1 MKVWGLKET
10 CGVNIQRFICS
21 PVHATGLSDY
31 RRYPN
36 QQANECDYQHD
47 EGNSF
52 GDLSE
57 ARYTGRE
64 IGHLGPCQFVIFIHG
79 FVISLWLDL
88 TTSL

>member
-1 MKVWGLKET
+1 MFRFTFDKAGE
-10 CGVNIQRFICS
+10 VNRCRLPLPRFAS
-21 PVHATGLSDY
+21 VLSDY

-47 EGNSF
+47 EGDSF

-64 IGHLGPCQFVIFIHG
+64 IGHLCSRQFVIFVHG
-79 FVISLWLDL
+79 LSY
-88 TTSL
+88 